1 MMKTG
6 AEKAE
11 DQHGER
17 EQQQAAHLA
26 AAFHAFAMGQLLL
39 VWLLLIEDGH
49 LGY

>member
-1 MMKTG
+1 MVQTG
-6 AEKAE
+6 AEETEGE
-11 DQHGER
+11 DGQR

-26 AAFHAFAMGQLLL
+26 AAFHAFAMGQLLM